1 MTSREKKLIPGHQDL
16 QDLSQI
22 KSWSCFN
29 KQNINFESP
38 GAQNHLT
45 ISYST
50 LKIVI
55 SMLKQYKKQA
65 DHDRSWSCWSW
76 SCWSWSCWSWCSGMR
91 FFLLLVALMVVPLKG
106 VFYTLL
112 MWLNKYWVRLQIF
125 GDIFIFL
132 IPRTV
137 TLFFLASSGCYFGKT
152 QHVIWSYGK
161 GGCSF
166 KEGEIQCGFFQLWI
180 FFHVCLTMSITVLG
194 W

>member
-22 KSWSCFN
+22 KSWTCFN

-65 DHDRSWSCWSW
+65 DHDRSDPADPDALEWGFSFYWRALTYVFKPEVTNANGRVKAGVGEFSGKSQICWN
-76 SCWSWSCWSWCSGMR
+76 CDLCSIGLTFTVGLR
-91 FFLLLVALMVVPLKG
+91 PLR
-106 VFYTLL
+106 TL
-112 MWLNKYWVRLQIF
+112 NVNV
-125 GDIFIFL
+125 G
-132 IPRTV
+132 
-137 TLFFLASSGCYFGKT
+137 
-152 QHVIWSYGK
+152 
-161 GGCSF
+161 
-166 KEGEIQCGFFQLWI
+166 
-180 FFHVCLTMSITVLG
+180 
-194 W
+194 

>member
-22 KSWSCFN
+22 KSWTCFN

-65 DHDRSWSCWSW
+65 DHDRSWSDP
-76 SCWSWSCWSWCSGMR
+76 GDPD
-91 FFLLLVALMVVPLKG
+91 VPVWLFS
-106 VFYTLL
+106 FY
-112 MWLNKYWVRLQIF
+112 
-125 GDIFIFL
+125 
-132 IPRTV
+132 
-137 TLFFLASSGCYFGKT
+137 
-152 QHVIWSYGK
+152 
-161 GGCSF
+161 
-166 KEGEIQCGFFQLWI
+166 
-180 FFHVCLTMSITVLG
+180 
-194 W
+194 

>member
-22 KSWSCFN
+22 KSWTCFN

-65 DHDRSWSCWSW
+65 DHGRSDPGDPDAPVWGFSFYCGVNFW
-76 SCWSWSCWSWCSGMR
+76 
-91 FFLLLVALMVVPLKG
+91 AL
-106 VFYTLL
+106 
-112 MWLNKYWVRLQIF
+112 
-125 GDIFIFL
+125 
-132 IPRTV
+132 
-137 TLFFLASSGCYFGKT
+137 
-152 QHVIWSYGK
+152 
-161 GGCSF
+161 
-166 KEGEIQCGFFQLWI
+166 
-180 FFHVCLTMSITVLG
+180 
-194 W
+194 